1 MIVVDH
7 YIRYILRGCIR
18 IQSTEVCT
26 CPACQGSLRVRDSKL
41 RRVINQAGE
50 IEVYR
55 LRRYKCQ
62 SCGQL
67 HVEMPRCVVP
77 YKHYAADVIGA
88 ELFHV
93 REDCPAEDST
103 MLRWRQIAISF
114 LSQKILPS
122 IPRTLKSF
130 IELDKFDK
138 VLQSCNQTHPLC
150 MLFQILSCYN
160 SS

>member
-7 YIRYILRGCIR
+7 YIRYSLHGCIR

-67 HVEMPRCVVP
+67 HVELPSCIVP

-88 ELFHV
+88 ELYHV
-93 REDCPAEDST
+93 RDDCPAEDST
-103 MLRWRQIAISF
+103 MLRWRQIAIAVLNQAKNHTQTIPVTLRNF
-114 LSQKILPS
+114 INYDKI
-122 IPRTLKSF
+122 
-130 IELDKFDK
+130 
-138 VLQSCNQTHPLC
+138 QQNCNQTHPLSIC
-150 MLFQILSCYN
+150 FKMPACYN